1 MAAPSALPVGVPG
14 ASITPKF
21 QVRVRYYKRM
31 TMQRVYRMVVE
42 LRTADK
48 GAAPS
53 VSAGD
58 SVIARPVIPGAY
70 VQPVEQELGPKST
83 NHTITFS
90 VAPLARGRL
99 KNARLQILH
108 QGRVLE
114 EIWTPMRGTSQRLTW
129 LFALLALVS
138 LGYLINIFG
147 PLPNLSSGASA
158 DENGTNVGRVLVDKL
173 PDYLNKE
180 ELPEFLAFLTRDA
193 LAVYAQDRYND
204 LYALPNLNFYLVAGF
219 LLLTIVSFLWNRPAR
234 RRRKGKPMMLPS
246 LPSGA
251 GHPLAFSA
259 GH

>member
-114 EIWTPMRGTSQRLTW
+114 EIWTPMRGTSQRPTW

-138 LGYLINIFG
+138 LGYLINVFG
-147 PLPNLSSGASA
+147 PLPNLSSGPTA

-173 PDYLNKE
+173 PAYLNKE
-180 ELPEFLAFLTRDA
+180 ELPEFLGFLTSEA
-193 LAVYAQDRYND
+193 LAAYAQDRYND
-204 LYALPNLNFYLVAGF
+204 LYTLPNLNFYVFTGF
-219 LLLTIVSFLWNRPAR
+219 VLLTIVSFLWNRPAR

-246 LPSGA
+246 LPGGA